1 MASNVSQL
9 PFWLQLPFLLFLPP
23 LLENTS
29 GVVTMGMILSVV
41 LIGSTCL
48 STSRHCK
55 DGSGC
60 RHNRPNEDVR
70 TSAHDNHDRRKA
82 KKFVQF
88 RCRRQDDTEH
98 AKLKAMED
106 FTRIWNSKPHGFQH
120 AIHVMARLIECKHIS
135 SFEFS
140 GSPLVSE
147 IQCTLQKHDH
157 DTKMVKTTRISAS
170 LMFKRVGEFFDVV
183 SHHIVLSPWTREQ
196 PSGGSGC

>member
-1 MASNVSQL
+1 MRAVTAAAASRSWSSRRWTSLSRSRTYLLGRPMASNVSQL
-9 PFWLQLPFLLFLPP
+9 PFWLQLPFLPP

-140 GSPLVSE
+140 GSPLQNTVYSTE
-147 IQCTLQKHDH
+147 T
-157 DTKMVKTTRISAS
+157 
-170 LMFKRVGEFFDVV
+170 
-183 SHHIVLSPWTREQ
+183 
-196 PSGGSGC
+196 